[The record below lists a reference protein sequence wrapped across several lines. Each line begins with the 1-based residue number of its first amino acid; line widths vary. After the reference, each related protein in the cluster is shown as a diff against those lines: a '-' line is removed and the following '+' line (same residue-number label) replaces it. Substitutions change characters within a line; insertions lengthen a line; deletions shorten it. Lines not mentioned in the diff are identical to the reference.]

1 MAGINGTVSWGFQ
14 PLDWNNSNL
23 AGSFWDYRSNYLKS
37 ANDPLRY
44 QVQWTDSG
52 LMKEQSLLLLIDS
65 SNNGDV
71 VNVSF

>member
-44 QVQWTDSG
+44 QDSMDRFG
-52 LMKEQSLLLLIDS
+52 INEGTEPSAA
-65 SNNGDV
+65 N
-71 VNVSF
+71 

>member
-1 MAGINGTVSWGFQ
+1 MAGINGTVSWGIQ

-23 AGSFWDYRSNYLKS
+23 AGSFWDYRGNYLKS

-44 QVQWTDSG
+44 QVLWTDWE

-65 SNNGDV
+65 SLQW
-71 VNVSF
+71 